1 MVKGGAVL
9 IKNRLIDTYRAKL
22 INIYRSFFN
31 KRVEELKLEEQRRQ
45 ENYIPFRSALYPGF
59 SLISFEG
66 YSNIE
71 VILDPEDLIGYE
83 SDLEDVI
90 TEDDMRSGNWTNIV
104 INQFNLYKNCIDI
117 SRACRNIVSSE
128 AGDYL
133 ELNMD
138 SEDMSFVM
146 RGTSILT
153 FHPDAHVRFF
163 HDDPY
168 GTEDDPI
175 TNDTGF
181 FIVVNY
187 NGETTFIYVNDEP
200 ILSNLTAAD
209 FHFDLLGS
217 SFSAE
222 LFAPIEESYFTE
234 HA

>member
-1 MVKGGAVL
+1 MFL
-9 IKNRLIDTYRAKL
+9 IKNRLIDTYRTKL
-22 INIYRSFFN
+22 INVYRSFFN
-31 KRVEELKLEEQRRQ
+31 KRLEELKLEEQRRQ
-45 ENYIPFRSALYPGF
+45 KCHVPFQNNLYLGF

-71 VILDPEDLIGYE
+71 VILDPEDLVEYE
-83 SDLEDVI
+83 GDLEESI
-90 TEDDMRSGNWTNIV
+90 TEDDMRSGNWINIAL
-104 INQFNLYKNCIDI
+104 NHFNLYKSCIEI
-117 SRACRNIVSSE
+117 PRACRNIVSTE

-138 SEDMSFVM
+138 SEDMSSVM

-153 FHPDAHVRFF
+153 FHPDARVRFF
-163 HDDPY
+163 HDNPY
-168 GTEDDPI
+168 GTESDPI

-187 NGETTFIYVNDEP
+187 GEETTFIYVNDEP

-209 FHFDLLGS
+209 FHFDRLGPS
-217 SFSAE
+217 LFAE
-222 LFAPIEESYFTE
+222 LFAPIEESYFIE

>member
-1 MVKGGAVL
+1 MKEGDVL
-9 IKNRLIDTYRAKL
+9 IKNRLIDTYRTKL
-22 INIYRSFFN
+22 INVYRSFFDR
-31 KRVEELKLEEQRRQ
+31 RVEELKFEEQRRQ
-45 ENYIPFRSALYPGF
+45 KCHVSFRNNLYLGF

-71 VILDPEDLIGYE
+71 VILDPEDLVEYE
-83 SDLEDVI
+83 GDLEESI
-90 TEDDMRSGNWTNIV
+90 TEDDMRSGNWINIAL
-104 INQFNLYKNCIDI
+104 NHFNLYKSCIDI
-117 SRACRNIVSSE
+117 PRACRNIVSTE

-133 ELNMD
+133 ELNTD

-146 RGTSILT
+146 GGTSILT
-153 FHPDAHVRFF
+153 FHPDARVRFF

-168 GTEDDPI
+168 GTENDPI

-209 FHFDLLGS
+209 FHFDLLGPS
-217 SFSAE
+217 LSAE